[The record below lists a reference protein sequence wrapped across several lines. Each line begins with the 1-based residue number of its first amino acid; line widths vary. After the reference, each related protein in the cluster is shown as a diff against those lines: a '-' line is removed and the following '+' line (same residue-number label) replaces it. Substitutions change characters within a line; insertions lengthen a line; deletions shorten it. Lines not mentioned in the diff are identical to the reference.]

1 MKVAL
6 FVPCF
11 IDALFPEVGVATLEL
26 LEKLG
31 LSVEYPR
38 RQTCCGQPLANNG
51 CEADAAGAEALFVEN
66 FAGYDYVVAPS
77 SSCVHHVRKHL
88 RAAGESERIAAVRAN
103 TYELTEFLHD
113 VLDVRKFPWADFPH
127 TVGLHDS
134 CSAIRHLHAASA
146 SEIPGQPWSK
156 ARTLLEGVRGIRF
169 AAPRRADECCG
180 FGGTFSVS
188 EQAVSVRMGQ
198 DKVRDHLEAG
208 AQVIVSADMSCLM
221 HQKGCAARNAMPM
234 RFVHIAQVLNGAR
247 LDAPRALAATHAT
260 NGNAGVRA

>member
-11 IDALFPEVGVATLEL
+11 IDALFPEVGIATLEL

-31 LSVEYPR
+31 VTVDYPR

-51 CEADAAGAEALFVEN
+51 CEADAAGTEALFVEN
-66 FAGYDYVVAPS
+66 FAGYECIVSPS

-88 RAAGESERIAAVRAN
+88 SAAGESERVATVRAN

-113 VLDVRKFPWADFPH
+113 ILQVRDFPWANFPH
-127 TVGLHDS
+127 TVGLHNS

-146 SEIPGQPWSK
+146 SEIPGEPWSK
-156 ARTLLEGVRGIRF
+156 ARTLLEGVPGIRF
-169 AAPRRADECCG
+169 AAPRRPDECCG

-188 EQAVSVRMGQ
+188 EQAVSVKMGQ
-198 DKVRDHLEAG
+198 DKVRDHLDAG
-208 AQVIVSADMSCLM
+208 AQFIVSADMSCLM
-221 HQKGCAARNAMPM
+221 HQKGCAARTRTPM
-234 RFVHIAQVLNGAR
+234 RFLHIAQILNGVDGGAR
-247 LDAPRALAATHAT
+247 EEVPA
-260 NGNAGVRA
+260 

>member
-11 IDALFPEVGVATLEL
+11 IDALFPEVGIATLEL

-31 LSVEYPR
+31 VTVDYPR

-51 CEADAAGAEALFVEN
+51 CEADAAGTEALFVEN
-66 FAGYDYVVAPS
+66 FAGYDCIVSPS

-88 RAAGESERIAAVRAN
+88 SAAGESERVATVRAN

-113 VLDVRKFPWADFPH
+113 ILQVRDFPWANFPH
-127 TVGLHDS
+127 TVGLHNS

-146 SEIPGQPWSK
+146 SEIPGEPWSK
-156 ARTLLEGVRGIRF
+156 ARTLLEGVPGIRF
-169 AAPRRADECCG
+169 AAPRRPDECCG

-188 EQAVSVRMGQ
+188 EQAVSVKMGQ
-198 DKVRDHLEAG
+198 DKVRDHLDAG
-208 AQVIVSADMSCLM
+208 AQFIVSADMSCLM
-221 HQKGCAARNAMPM
+221 HQKGCAARTRTPM
-234 RFVHIAQVLNGAR
+234 RFLHIAQILNGVDGGAR
-247 LDAPRALAATHAT
+247 EEVPA
-260 NGNAGVRA
+260 

>member
-11 IDALFPEVGVATLEL
+11 IDALFPEVGIATLEL

-31 LSVEYPR
+31 VTVDYPR

-51 CEADAAGAEALFVEN
+51 CEADAAGTEALFVEN
-66 FAGYDYVVAPS
+66 FAGYECIVSPS

-88 RAAGESERIAAVRAN
+88 SAAGESERVATVRAN

-113 VLDVRKFPWADFPH
+113 ILQVRDFPWANFPH
-127 TVGLHDS
+127 TVGLHNS

-146 SEIPGQPWSK
+146 SEIPGEPWSK
-156 ARTLLEGVRGIRF
+156 ARTLLEGVPGIRF
-169 AAPRRADECCG
+169 AAPRRPDECCG

-188 EQAVSVRMGQ
+188 EQAVSVKMGQ
-198 DKVRDHLEAG
+198 DKVRDHFDAG
-208 AQVIVSADMSCLM
+208 AQFIVSADMSCLM
-221 HQKGCAARNAMPM
+221 HQKGCAARTRTPM
-234 RFVHIAQVLNGAR
+234 RFLHIAQILTGVDGGAR
-247 LDAPRALAATHAT
+247 EEVPA
-260 NGNAGVRA
+260 

>member
-11 IDALFPEVGVATLEL
+11 IDALFPEVGIATLEL

-31 LSVEYPR
+31 VTVDYPR

-51 CEADAAGAEALFVEN
+51 CEADAAGTEALFVEN
-66 FAGYDYVVAPS
+66 FAGYECIVSPS

-88 RAAGESERIAAVRAN
+88 SAAAESERVATVRAN

-113 VLDVRKFPWADFPH
+113 ILQVRDFPWANFPH
-127 TVGLHDS
+127 TVGLHNS

-146 SEIPGQPWSK
+146 SEIPGEPWSK
-156 ARTLLEGVRGIRF
+156 ARTLLEGVPGIRF
-169 AAPRRADECCG
+169 AAPRRPDECCG

-188 EQAVSVRMGQ
+188 EQAVSVKMGQ
-198 DKVRDHLEAG
+198 DKVRDHFDAG
-208 AQVIVSADMSCLM
+208 AQFIVSADMSCLM
-221 HQKGCAARNAMPM
+221 HQKGCAARTRTPM
-234 RFVHIAQVLNGAR
+234 RFLHIAQILNGVDGGAR
-247 LDAPRALAATHAT
+247 EEVPA
-260 NGNAGVRA
+260 

>member
-11 IDALFPEVGVATLEL
+11 IDALFPEVGIATLEL

-31 LSVEYPR
+31 VTVDYPR

-51 CEADAAGAEALFVEN
+51 CEADAAGTEALFVEN
-66 FAGYDYVVAPS
+66 FAGYDCIVSPS

-88 RAAGESERIAAVRAN
+88 SAAGESERVATVRAN

-113 VLDVRKFPWADFPH
+113 ILQVRDFPWAHFPH
-127 TVGLHDS
+127 TVGLHNS

-146 SEIPGQPWSK
+146 SEIPGEPWSK
-156 ARTLLEGVRGIRF
+156 ARTLLEGVPGIRF
-169 AAPRRADECCG
+169 AAPRRPDECCG

-188 EQAVSVRMGQ
+188 EQAVSVKMGQ
-198 DKVRDHLEAG
+198 DKVRDHFDAG
-208 AQVIVSADMSCLM
+208 AQFIVSADMSCLM
-221 HQKGCAARNAMPM
+221 HQKGCAARTRTPM
-234 RFVHIAQVLNGAR
+234 RFLHIAQILNGVDGGAR
-247 LDAPRALAATHAT
+247 EEVPA
-260 NGNAGVRA
+260 

>member
-11 IDALFPEVGVATLEL
+11 IDALFPEVAIATLEL

-31 LSVEYPR
+31 VTVDYPR

-51 CEADAAGAEALFVEN
+51 CEADTTGTETLFVEN
-66 FAGYDYVVAPS
+66 FAGYDYIVSPS

-88 RAAGESERIAAVRAN
+88 SAAGESERVAAVRAN

-113 VLDVRKFPWADFPH
+113 VLKVRDFPWATFSH
-127 TVGLHDS
+127 TVGLHNS

-146 SEIPGQPWSK
+146 SEIPGEPWSK
-156 ARTLLEGVRGIRF
+156 ARALLEGVRGIRF
-169 AAPRRADECCG
+169 AAPRRPDECCG

-188 EQAVSVRMGQ
+188 EQAVSVKMGQ
-198 DKVRDHLEAG
+198 DKVRDHLDAG
-208 AQVIVSADMSCLM
+208 AQFIVSADMSCLM
-221 HQKGCAARNAMPM
+221 HQKGCAARTQTPM
-234 RFVHIAQVLNGAR
+234 RFLHIAQVLNGVAVG
-247 LDAPRALAATHAT
+247 APTAAAPNEVTA
-260 NGNAGVRA
+260 